1 MDKTD
6 KSAIGAKMSEISS
19 NQILDKSSSIDLDPT
34 DNTDSVKQ
42 GGSGA
47 GAEEL
52 YKCKYSNCVRSYVQ
66 RKDLYKHIKKKHLK
80 ERELE
85 KNDRNDDNEPKHY
98 KCNACPE
105 TFRTLDQLKKHR
117 IRRHTKE

>member
-6 KSAIGAKMSEISS
+6 KSAIGAKMSENSS
-19 NQILDKSSSIDLDPT
+19 NQVLLNKSSSIDLDPT

-52 YKCKYSNCVRSYVQ
+52 YKCKYPHCARSYLQ
-66 RKDLYKHIKKKHLK
+66 RKDLYKHIKKKH
-80 ERELE
+80 
-85 KNDRNDDNEPKHY
+85 
-98 KCNACPE
+98 
-105 TFRTLDQLKKHR
+105 
-117 IRRHTKE
+117 